1 LADDDVVGEDVIAD
15 DEEAEVVEEGEDDEG
30 GDVASEPPSSEEA
43 LSTADSEVE
52 GEEELGPSPDADFV
66 VIFNNKKTAGTT
78 DLVAGEVTTAL
89 IGLSNTGSKD
99 FIITAIEGSLRFP
112 QDFSYHI
119 QNFSANYYEQYVSP
133 ETDASFVYAFQPSE
147 MFTSR
152 SFGFVISVYYKDI
165 DDKDFLS
172 AVFNDTVNIVEIEEG
187 FDGETFFMYIFMISG
202 LCLLMFIAHYVYT
215 TVWGKGGSVAKK
227 PQVERGTQGK
237 DEVDYSWL
245 PAGTIPTPKKSPKP
259 RASPKPG
266 TPKSESSPRKRRPQP
281 S

>member
-1 LADDDVVGEDVIAD
+1 MQ
-15 DEEAEVVEEGEDDEG
+15 DDEG

-165 DDKDFLS
+165 VRLTLVILMSLISELFHLCRTTRIS
-172 AVFNDTVNIVEIEEG
+172 FQLCS
-187 FDGETFFMYIFMISG
+187 MIQSTSLRLKRG
-202 LCLLMFIAHYVYT
+202 LMGRHSSCT
-215 TVWGKGGSVAKK
+215 
-227 PQVERGTQGK
+227 
-237 DEVDYSWL
+237 YS
-245 PAGTIPTPKKSPKP
+245 
-259 RASPKPG
+259 
-266 TPKSESSPRKRRPQP
+266 
-281 S
+281 